1 MFRDTLQAKD
11 LTLQIFFQMAA
22 KSGYSAV
29 PNIGIPMALLSLQN
43 IHKAFGAAPLL
54 DDATL
59 QIERGERI
67 CLVGR
72 NGEGK
77 STLLKIVNGDIEADA
92 GEIIRQP
99 GLKIRR
105 LRQNVPGD
113 LTETVEELVF
123 RGLEDPHDDHV
134 SHQAVDKAI
143 SLVSLENALRFNTLS
158 GGQKRRA
165 LLAQALA
172 CEPDIL
178 VLDEPTNH
186 LDIESIQWLEN
197 FLGRYKGTLLFVTHD
212 RAFLRKLATR
222 IVELDR
228 GNLHS
233 WACDYDTYLKR
244 KAALLD
250 GEAEQWAQFDKK
262 LAQEEVWIRK
272 GIKARRT
279 RNEGRVRALEEM
291 RKQRGQ
297 RRERTGTVN
306 MQLVEAGV
314 SGRKVITAK
323 DVSYDYG
330 GLPIL
335 GHLNTE
341 IMRGDK
347 IGIIGP
353 NGCGKS
359 TLIKILLGQLVPKS
373 GTIDHGTKLE
383 VAYFDQHRATLD
395 ESKSVAE
402 NVSTDDFIQIG
413 DSKKHVLGYL
423 QEFLFSPDRARSPVS
438 ILSGGER
445 NRLLLAKLFTK
456 ASNVLVLDEPTNDLD
471 VETLE
476 LLEELLANYEGTL
489 LLVSHDR
496 AFLNNV
502 VTSTMVFEGAGR
514 IGEYAGGY
522 DDWLLQSKGTGA
534 GSPEKRELPAQEKK
548 VATRKLSNKERE
560 ELKNLPKRIE
570 QLEEELE
577 ALHQAM
583 NDPTF
588 YQKPKDEITAATER
602 AEAIPS
608 ELEKSFERW
617 EELEGL

>member
-1 MFRDTLQAKD
+1 
-11 LTLQIFFQMAA
+11 
-22 KSGYSAV
+22 
-29 PNIGIPMALLSLQN
+29 MALLSLQN
-43 IHKAFGAAPLL
+43 LYKAFGGPQLL

-67 CLVGR
+67 CVVGR

-77 STLLKIVNGDIEADA
+77 STLLKIIDGSIEPDD
-92 GEIIRQP
+92 GEMIRQP
-99 GLKIRR
+99 GLKVRR
-105 LRQNVPGD
+105 LRQNVPNDQTG
-113 LTETVEELVF
+113 TIEELVF
-123 RGLEDPHDDHV
+123 KGLADPHDDWG
-134 SHQAVDKAI
+134 SHQAADKAI
-143 SLVSLENALRFNTLS
+143 SLVGLENAQRFEELS

-165 LLAQALA
+165 LLAQALV

-197 FLGRYKGTLLFVTHD
+197 FLGRYKGTLVFVTHD

-228 GNLHS
+228 GRLHS

-244 KAALLD
+244 KEALLD

-262 LAQEEVWIRK
+262 LAQEEIWIRK

-279 RNEGRVRALEEM
+279 RNEGRVRALEQM
-291 RKQRGQ
+291 RRDRSQ

-306 MQLVEAGV
+306 MQVIEAGV
-314 SGRKVITAK
+314 SGRKVIIGK
-323 DVSYDYG
+323 DISQSYSG
-330 GLPIL
+330 VPIIEN
-335 GHLNTE
+335 LNVE

-353 NGCGKS
+353 NGCGKT
-359 TLIKILLGQLVPKS
+359 TLIKILLGELQPET
-373 GTIDHGTKLE
+373 GTVDHGTKLE
-383 VAYFDQHRATLD
+383 VAYFDQHRAILD
-395 ESKSVAE
+395 ESKTVAE
-402 NVSTDDFIQIG
+402 NIAADDTIVIG
-413 DSKKHVLGYL
+413 NARKHVLGYL
-423 QEFLFSPDRARSPVS
+423 QDFLFTPDRARSPVS
-438 ILSGGER
+438 VLSGGER

-496 AFLNNV
+496 SFLNNV
-502 VTSTMVFEGAGR
+502 VTSTMVFEGAGK

-522 DDWLLQSKGTGA
+522 DDWLSQRSAVRSQESET
-534 GSPEKRELPAQEKK
+534 PQPTEKK
-548 VATRKLSNKERE
+548 VSTRKLSNKERE
-560 ELKNLPKRIE
+560 ELKNLPKLIE
-570 QLEEELE
+570 QLEAELE
-577 ALHQAM
+577 TLQQTM
-583 NDPTF
+583 TDPAF
-588 YQKPKDEITAATER
+588 YQKPKEEIAAANAR
-602 AEAIPS
+602 AEEIPAK
-608 ELEKSFERW
+608 LEHAFERW
-617 EELEGL
+617 EELDGLQ

>member
-1 MFRDTLQAKD
+1 
-11 LTLQIFFQMAA
+11 
-22 KSGYSAV
+22 
-29 PNIGIPMALLSLQN
+29 MALLSLQN
-43 IHKAFGAAPLL
+43 IHKAFGASPLL
-54 DDATL
+54 DGSTL

-77 STLLKIVNGDIEADA
+77 STLLKIISGFIEPDS

-99 GLKIRR
+99 GLKVRR
-105 LRQNVPGD
+105 LRQNVPHE
-113 LTETVEELVF
+113 LTGTIEDLVF
-123 RGLEDPHDDHV
+123 KGLEDPHDDYV
-134 SHQAVDKAI
+134 SHQAVDKAV
-143 SLVSLENALRFNTLS
+143 SLVGLENELRFNELS

-165 LLAQALA
+165 LLAQSLV

-186 LDIESIQWLEN
+186 LDIASIQWLEN
-197 FLGRYKGTLLFVTHD
+197 FLGRYKGTLVFVTHD

-222 IVELDR
+222 ILELDR
-228 GNLHS
+228 GRLHS

-244 KAALLD
+244 KQALLD

-279 RNEGRVRALEEM
+279 RNEGRVRALEKM
-291 RKQRGQ
+291 RNERSQ

-306 MQLVEAGV
+306 MQVAEAGV
-314 SGRKVITAK
+314 SGRKVIVGKEISHTYDGAPLIK
-323 DVSYDYG
+323 D
-330 GLPIL
+330 
-335 GHLNTE
+335 LNVE

-359 TLIKILLGQLVPKS
+359 TLIQILLGQLKPTH
-373 GTIDHGTKLE
+373 GTVDHGTKLE

-395 ESKSVAE
+395 ETKSVAE
-402 NVSTDDFIQIG
+402 NVCEEEMITIG
-413 DSKKHVLGYL
+413 NSKKHVLGYL
-423 QEFLFSPDRARSPVS
+423 QDFLFTPDRARQKVEV
-438 ILSGGER
+438 LSGGER
-445 NRLLLAKLFTK
+445 NRLLLAKLFTN

-476 LLEELLANYEGTL
+476 LLEELLAAYDGTL

-496 AFLNNV
+496 SFLNNV
-502 VTSTMVFEGAGR
+502 VTSTMVFEENAH

-522 DDWLLQSKGTGA
+522 DDWLLQRQEAKGIRQE
-534 GSPEKRELPAQEKK
+534 GSAPKQEKK
-548 VATRKLSNKERE
+548 KATRKLSNKERE

-570 QLEEELE
+570 ELESELEEIQ
-577 ALHQAM
+577 QAM
-583 NDPTF
+583 TDPAF
-588 YQKPKDEITAATER
+588 YQQEKDKITAVTAR
-602 AEAIPS
+602 AEAIPA

>member
-1 MFRDTLQAKD
+1 
-11 LTLQIFFQMAA
+11 
-22 KSGYSAV
+22 
-29 PNIGIPMALLSLQN
+29 MALLSLQN
-43 IHKAFGAAPLL
+43 IHKAFGGPQLL

-77 STLLKIVNGDIEADA
+77 STLLKIVSGFIEVDA

-99 GLKIRR
+99 GVKIRR
-105 LRQNVPGD
+105 LRQNVPYDVEG
-113 LTETVEELVF
+113 TVEDLVF
-123 RGLEDPHDDHV
+123 QGLEDPHDDWT
-134 SHQAVDKAI
+134 SHQAVDKAV
-143 SLVSLENALRFNTLS
+143 SLVGLENEWKFEQLS
-158 GGQKRRA
+158 GGQKRRV
-165 LLAQALA
+165 LLAQSLV

-186 LDIESIQWLEN
+186 LDIDSIQWLEN
-197 FLGRYKGTLLFVTHD
+197 FLRRYKGTLLFVTHD
-212 RAFLRKLATR
+212 RTFLRSLATR

-228 GNLHS
+228 GHLHS

-244 KAALLD
+244 KQALLD

-272 GIKARRT
+272 GIRARRT
-279 RNEGRVRALEEM
+279 RNEGRVRELEKM
-291 RKQRGQ
+291 RNERGQ

-306 MQLVEAGV
+306 MKLTEAGL
-314 SGRKVITAK
+314 SGRKVITVK
-323 DVSYDYG
+323 NVSYDYD
-330 GLPIL
+330 GLPIVKEL
-335 GHLNTE
+335 STN
-341 IMRGDK
+341 IARGDK

-359 TLIKILLGQLVPKS
+359 TLIKLLLGQLQPKT
-373 GTIDHGTKLE
+373 GTVDHGTKLE
-383 VAYFDQHRATLD
+383 VAYFDQHRETLD
-395 ESKSVAE
+395 ETKTVAE
-402 NVSTDDFIQIG
+402 NVCAEEMITIG

-423 QEFLFSPDRARSPVS
+423 QDFLFTPDRARQSVS
-438 ILSGGER
+438 VLSGGER

-471 VETLE
+471 AETLE
-476 LLEELLANYEGTL
+476 LLEDLLMNYEGTL

-496 AFLNNV
+496 SFLNNV
-502 VTSTMVFEGAGR
+502 VTSTLVFEGKGQ
-514 IGEYAGGY
+514 INEYVGGY
-522 DDWLLQSKGTGA
+522 DDWMEQKKKIIETQKPA
-534 GSPEKRELPAQEKK
+534 QSPEPVKPK
-548 VATRKLSNKERE
+548 TGRKLSNKERE
-560 ELKNLPKRIE
+560 ELKGLPKLIE
-570 QLEEELE
+570 KLEAEQE

-583 NDPTF
+583 TDPSF
-588 YQKPKDEITAATER
+588 YQKSKDEITAATER
-602 AEAIPS
+602 AEAIPH

>member
-1 MFRDTLQAKD
+1 
-11 LTLQIFFQMAA
+11 
-22 KSGYSAV
+22 
-29 PNIGIPMALLSLQN
+29 MALLSLQN
-43 IHKAFGAAPLL
+43 IHKAFGGPQLL

-59 QIERGERI
+59 QIERNERI

-77 STLLKIVNGDIEADA
+77 STLLKIVSGFIESDA

-105 LRQNVPGD
+105 LRQNVPHD
-113 LTETVEELVF
+113 LEDTVEAVVF
-123 RGLEDPHDDHV
+123 QGLEDPHDDYI
-134 SHQAVDKAI
+134 SHQLIDKAI
-143 SLVSLENALRFNTLS
+143 SLVGLENEWRFDELS
-158 GGQKRRA
+158 GGQKRRV
-165 LLAQALA
+165 LLARALV

-197 FLGRYKGTLLFVTHD
+197 FLLRYRGTLLFVTHD
-212 RAFLRKLATR
+212 RTFLRKLATR

-228 GNLHS
+228 GKLHS

-244 KAALLD
+244 KEALLD
-250 GEAEQWAQFDKK
+250 GETEQWAQFDKK

-272 GIKARRT
+272 GIRARRT
-279 RNEGRVRALEEM
+279 RNEGRVRKLEQM
-291 RKQRGQ
+291 RGDRSQ

-306 MQLVEAGV
+306 MQLVEAGQ

-323 DVSYDYG
+323 DISYDYDG
-330 GLPIL
+330 EPLITNL
-335 GHLNTE
+335 STD

-359 TLIKILLGQLVPKS
+359 TLVKLLLGQLKPKAGS
-373 GTIDHGTKLE
+373 VEHGTRLE

-395 ESKSVAE
+395 ESKTVAE
-402 NVSTDDFIQIG
+402 NVCMDEFITIG

-423 QEFLFSPDRARSPVS
+423 QDFLFTPDRARSPVTV
-438 ILSGGER
+438 LSGGER

-456 ASNVLVLDEPTNDLD
+456 AANVLVLDEPTNDLD
-471 VETLE
+471 METLD

-496 AFLNNV
+496 SFLNNV
-502 VTSTMVFEGAGR
+502 VTSTLVFERNGR
-514 IGEYAGGY
+514 ISEYAGGY
-522 DDWLLQSKGTGA
+522 DDWLSQRQEALGTGQK
-534 GSPEKRELPAQEKK
+534 GIPAKQEKQK
-548 VATRKLSNKERE
+548 GTRKLSNKERE
-560 ELKNLPKRIE
+560 ELKNLPRRIE
-570 QLEEELE
+570 QLEAEQA
-577 ALHQAM
+577 ALHETMA
-583 NDPTF
+583 DPSF
-588 YQKPKDEITAATER
+588 YQQDKNQITAATAR
-602 AEAIPS
+602 AEAIPH
-608 ELEKSFERW
+608 ELEHCFERW

>member
-1 MFRDTLQAKD
+1 
-11 LTLQIFFQMAA
+11 
-22 KSGYSAV
+22 
-29 PNIGIPMALLSLQN
+29 MALLSLQN
-43 IHKAFGAAPLL
+43 IHKAFGGPQLL

-77 STLLKIVNGDIEADA
+77 STLLKIVNGEVEADT

-99 GLKIRR
+99 GLKVRR
-105 LRQNVPGD
+105 LRQNVPTD
-113 LTETVEELVF
+113 LKGTVEELVF
-123 RGLEDPHDDHV
+123 KGLEDPHDDWN

-143 SLVSLENALRFNTLS
+143 SWVGLENELRFEELS

-165 LLAQALA
+165 LLAQTVV

-197 FLGRYKGTLLFVTHD
+197 FLLRYKGTLLFVTHD
-212 RAFLRKLATR
+212 RTFLRKLATR
-222 IVELDR
+222 IIELDR
-228 GNLHS
+228 GRLHS

-244 KAALLD
+244 KQALLD
-250 GEAEQWAQFDKK
+250 GESEQWAQFDKK

-279 RNEGRVRALEEM
+279 RNEGRVRALEQM
-291 RKQRGQ
+291 RRNRSQRS
-297 RRERTGTVN
+297 ERTGSVN
-306 MQLVEAGV
+306 MQLTEAGV

-323 DVSYDYG
+323 HISYDYDG
-330 GLPIL
+330 EPIIDNL
-335 GHLNTE
+335 STN

-359 TLIKILLGQLVPKS
+359 TLINILLGKLQPKEGS
-373 GTIDHGTKLE
+373 VEHGTKLE
-383 VAYFDQHRATLD
+383 VAYFDQYRATLD
-395 ESKSVAE
+395 ESKTVAE
-402 NVSTDDFIQIG
+402 NVSADEMITIG
-413 DSKKHVLGYL
+413 NSKKHVLGYL
-423 QEFLFSPDRARSPVS
+423 QDFLFTPDRARQPVS
-438 ILSGGER
+438 VLSGGER

-456 ASNVLVLDEPTNDLD
+456 ASNVLILDEPTNDLD
-471 VETLE
+471 METLD

-502 VTSTMVFEGAGR
+502 VTSTMVFENSGK
-514 IGEYAGGY
+514 INEYAGGF
-522 DDWLLQSKGTGA
+522 DDWLEQRQEATGT
-534 GSPEKRELPAQEKK
+534 RQQEETPKPTK
-548 VATRKLSNKERE
+548 QKSTRKLSNKERA
-560 ELKNLPKRIE
+560 ELKNLPKCI
-570 QLEEELE
+570 EELE
-577 ALHQAM
+577 AEQERLHELMSDAA
-583 NDPTF
+583 F
-588 YQKPKDEITAATER
+588 YQKTKDEIAAATAR
-602 AEAIPS
+602 AEEIPKI
-608 ELEKSFERW
+608 LEEAFERW
-617 EELEGL
+617 EELESL

>member
-1 MFRDTLQAKD
+1 
-11 LTLQIFFQMAA
+11 
-22 KSGYSAV
+22 
-29 PNIGIPMALLSLQN
+29 MALLSLQN
-43 IHKAFGAAPLL
+43 LHKAFGGPQLL

-59 QIERGERI
+59 QIERNERI

-77 STLLKIVNGDIEADA
+77 STLLKIVDGTLDCDD

-99 GLKIRR
+99 GLKVRR
-105 LRQNVPGD
+105 LEQNVPND
-113 LTETVEELVF
+113 LSCSIEDLVF
-123 RGLEDPHDDHV
+123 KGLEDPHDDVV
-134 SHQAVDKAI
+134 SHQAVDRAI
-143 SLVSLENALRFNTLS
+143 SLVSLENHLKFNELS

-186 LDIESIQWLEN
+186 LDIESIQWLES
-197 FLGRYKGTLLFVTHD
+197 FLLRYRGTLLFVTHD
-212 RAFLRKLATR
+212 RTFVRRLATR

-228 GNLHS
+228 GRLHS
-233 WACDYDTYLKR
+233 WACDYDTYLRR
-244 KAALLD
+244 KQALLD
-250 GEAEQWAQFDKK
+250 GEAEQWAQFDRK

-291 RKQRGQ
+291 RNQ
-297 RRERTGTVN
+297 RRQRRDRVGTAN
-306 MQLVEAGV
+306 IQLAEAGV

-323 DVSYDYG
+323 HISYDYG
-330 GLPIL
+330 GESIIDNL
-335 GHLNTE
+335 TTS

-359 TLIKILLGQLVPKS
+359 TLIQLLLGQLKPRQGKVE
-373 GTIDHGTKLE
+373 HGTKLE
-383 VAYFDQHRATLD
+383 VAYFDQHRAALD
-395 ESKSVAE
+395 DSRTVAE
-402 NVSTDDFIQIG
+402 NVSTEEFITIG
-413 DSKKHVLGYL
+413 SSRKHVLGYL
-423 QEFLFSPDRARSPVS
+423 QDFLFTPDRARSPVS

-456 ASNVLVLDEPTNDLD
+456 PSNVLVLDEPTNDLD
-471 VETLE
+471 METLE
-476 LLEELLANYEGTL
+476 LLEEQLMNYEGTL

-496 AFLNNV
+496 SFLNNV
-502 VTSTMVFEGAGR
+502 VTSTLVFEGKGK

-522 DDWLLQSKGTGA
+522 DDWLSQRSEHRDQKPEAVQSA
-534 GSPEKRELPAQEKK
+534 EKK
-548 VATRKLSNKERE
+548 VSTRKLTNKERE
-560 ELKNLPKRIE
+560 ELASLPRRIE
-570 QLEEELE
+570 QLEAELE
-577 ALHQAM
+577 KIQQTMA
-583 NDPTF
+583 DPAF
-588 YQKPKDEITAATER
+588 YQQSRDAIAAKTAR
-602 AEAIPS
+602 AEAIPH
-608 ELEKSFERW
+608 ELEKCFERW

>member
-1 MFRDTLQAKD
+1 
-11 LTLQIFFQMAA
+11 
-22 KSGYSAV
+22 
-29 PNIGIPMALLSLQN
+29 MALLSLQN
-43 IHKAFGAAPLL
+43 ISKAYGAAPLL
-54 DDATL
+54 NDATL

-77 STLLKIVNGDIEADA
+77 STLLKIVNGSIEPDA

-99 GLKIRR
+99 GLKVRR
-105 LRQNVPGD
+105 LRQNIPTD
-113 LTETVEELVF
+113 ITQTIEELVF
-123 RGLEDPHDDHV
+123 QGLEDPHDDYN

-143 SLVSLENALRFNTLS
+143 SLVSLENHLNFNELS

-165 LLAQALA
+165 LLAQALV

-186 LDIESIQWLEN
+186 LDIESIQWLES
-197 FLGRYKGTLLFVTHD
+197 FLQRYRGTLLFVTHD

-244 KAALLD
+244 KQALLD

-279 RNEGRVRALEEM
+279 RNEGRVRALEQM
-291 RKQRGQ
+291 RGERSQ
-297 RRERTGTVN
+297 RRERTGTAS
-306 MQLVEAGV
+306 MQVVEAGV
-314 SGRKVITAK
+314 SGRKVITGK
-323 DVSYDYG
+323 NISYDYG
-330 GLPIL
+330 GLPII
-335 GHLNTE
+335 GKMDVE

-359 TLIKILLGQLVPKS
+359 TLIKLLLGDLVPKT

-383 VAYFDQHRATLD
+383 VAYFDQHREAID
-395 ESKSVAE
+395 DSKSVAE
-402 NVSTDDFIQIG
+402 NVSLDEFITIG
-413 DSKKHVLGYL
+413 NQKKHVLGYL
-423 QEFLFSPDRARSPVS
+423 QDFLFSPDRARQKAEV
-438 ILSGGER
+438 LSGGER

-476 LLEELLANYEGTL
+476 LLEEMLANYEGTL

-496 AFLNNV
+496 SFLNNV
-502 VTSTMVFEGAGR
+502 VTNTMVFEGDGK
-514 IGEYAGGY
+514 IGEYPGGY
-522 DDWLLQSKGTGA
+522 DDWLDQRQKALNTGQA
-534 GSPEKRELPAQEKK
+534 GNTPKQEKK
-548 VATRKLSNKERE
+548 KATRKLSNKERE
-560 ELKNLPKRIE
+560 ELKNLPKHIE
-570 QLEEELE
+570 ALDAELE
-577 ALHQAM
+577 ALQAAM
-583 NDPTF
+583 TDPAF
-588 YQKPKDEITAATER
+588 YQKSKEEIAAATAR
-602 AEAIPS
+602 AEAIPK
-608 ELEKSFERW
+608 EQEKCFERW

>member
-1 MFRDTLQAKD
+1 
-11 LTLQIFFQMAA
+11 
-22 KSGYSAV
+22 
-29 PNIGIPMALLSLQN
+29 MALLSLQN
-43 IHKAFGAAPLL
+43 IHKAFGGPQLL

-59 QIERGERI
+59 QIERNERI

-77 STLLKIVNGDIEADA
+77 STLLKIVSGFIESDA

-99 GLKIRR
+99 GLKVRR
-105 LRQNVPGD
+105 LRQNVPHD
-113 LTETVEELVF
+113 LTDTVEAVVLQ
-123 RGLEDPHDDHV
+123 GLTHPQGAALHSQSLSPSGRVEDPHDDYV
-134 SHQAVDKAI
+134 SHQLIDKAI
-143 SLVSLENALRFNTLS
+143 SLVGLENEWRFEELS
-158 GGQKRRA
+158 GGQKRRV
-165 LLAQALA
+165 LLARALV

-197 FLGRYKGTLLFVTHD
+197 FLLRYRGTLLFVTHD

-228 GNLHS
+228 GKLHS

-244 KAALLD
+244 KEALLD
-250 GEAEQWAQFDKK
+250 GEAGQWAQFDKK

-272 GIKARRT
+272 GIRARRT
-279 RNEGRVRALEEM
+279 RNEGRVRELEQM
-291 RKQRGQ
+291 RGDRSQ

-306 MQLVEAGV
+306 MQLVEAGQ

-323 DVSYDYG
+323 HISHDYEG
-330 GLPIL
+330 EPLITNL
-335 GHLNTE
+335 SAD

-359 TLIKILLGQLVPKS
+359 TLIKILLGQLKPKTGS
-373 GTIDHGTKLE
+373 VEHGTKLE
-383 VAYFDQHRATLD
+383 VAYFDQHRAILD
-395 ESKSVAE
+395 ETRTVAE
-402 NVSTDDFIQIG
+402 NVSMDEFITVG
-413 DSKKHVLGYL
+413 ESKKHVLGYL
-423 QEFLFSPDRARSPVS
+423 QDFLFTPDRARSPVS
-438 ILSGGER
+438 VLSGGER
-445 NRLLLAKLFTK
+445 NRLLLAKLFTR

-471 VETLE
+471 METLE

-496 AFLNNV
+496 SFLNNV
-502 VTSTMVFEGAGR
+502 VTSTLVFEGNGR
-514 IGEYAGGY
+514 ISEYAGGY
-522 DDWLLQSKGTGA
+522 DDWLSQRQEALGTGQKGIPA
-534 GSPEKRELPAQEKK
+534 KAEKQKG
-548 VATRKLSNKERE
+548 TRKLSNKERE

-570 QLEEELE
+570 QLEAEQA
-577 ALHQAM
+577 ALHETMA
-583 NDPTF
+583 DPAF
-588 YQKPKDEITAATER
+588 YQQDKEKITAATTR
-602 AEAIPS
+602 AEAIPH
-608 ELEKSFERW
+608 ELEHCFERW

>member
-1 MFRDTLQAKD
+1 
-11 LTLQIFFQMAA
+11 
-22 KSGYSAV
+22 
-29 PNIGIPMALLSLQN
+29 MALLSLQN
-43 IHKAFGAAPLL
+43 ISKAYGAAPLL
-54 DDATL
+54 NDATL

-77 STLLKIVNGDIEADA
+77 STLLKIVNGDIEPDA
-92 GEIIRQP
+92 GEILRQP
-99 GLKIRR
+99 GLKVRR
-105 LRQNVPGD
+105 LRQNVPTD
-113 LTETVEELVF
+113 ISLTVEELVF
-123 RGLEDPHDDHV
+123 QGLEDPHDDYI

-143 SLVSLENALRFNTLS
+143 SLVTLENHLKFNELS

-165 LLAQALA
+165 LLAKSLV

-197 FLGRYKGTLLFVTHD
+197 FLQRYKGTLFFVTHD
-212 RAFLRKLATR
+212 RAFVRKLATR
-222 IVELDR
+222 IIELDR

-244 KAALLD
+244 KQALLD

-279 RNEGRVRALEEM
+279 RNEGRVRALEKM
-291 RKQRGQ
+291 RAERGQ
-297 RRERTGTVN
+297 RRERSGNVS
-306 MQLVEAGV
+306 MKAVEAGV

-323 DVSYDYG
+323 NISYDYG
-330 GLPIL
+330 GLPII
-335 GHLNTE
+335 GNMDVE

-359 TLIKILLGQLVPKS
+359 TLIKVLLGNLAPKT
-373 GTIDHGTKLE
+373 GTVDHGTKLE
-383 VAYFDQHRATLD
+383 VAYFDQHREALD
-395 ESKSVAE
+395 ESKTVAE
-402 NVSTDDFIQIG
+402 NVTMDEMIMIG
-413 DSKKHVLGYL
+413 GVKKHVLGYL
-423 QEFLFSPDRARSPVS
+423 QDFLFAPDRARSPVS

-476 LLEELLANYEGTL
+476 LLEELLASYEGTL

-496 AFLNNV
+496 SFLNNV
-502 VTSTMVFEGAGR
+502 VTSTMVFEGKGQ
-514 IGEYAGGY
+514 IGEYPGGY
-522 DDWLLQSKGTGA
+522 DDWLEQRSQVERSKTG
-534 GSPEKRELPAQEKK
+534 SQKPIEKK
-548 VATRKLSNKERE
+548 KATRKLSNKERE
-560 ELKNLPKRIE
+560 ELKNLPKQIE
-570 QLEEELE
+570 QLEEEQE
-577 ALHQAM
+577 ALHTAM
-583 NDPTF
+583 ADPTF
-588 YQKPKDEITAATER
+588 YQKPPEEIQAATQR
-602 AEAIPS
+602 AEAIPH
-608 ELEKSFERW
+608 ELEESFERW
-617 EELEGL
+617 EELESL

>member
-1 MFRDTLQAKD
+1 
-11 LTLQIFFQMAA
+11 
-22 KSGYSAV
+22 
-29 PNIGIPMALLSLQN
+29 MALLSLQN
-43 IHKAFGAAPLL
+43 LHKAFGGPQLL

-77 STLLKIVNGDIEADA
+77 STLLKMVSGFIEPDA

-99 GLKIRR
+99 GLKVRR
-105 LRQNVPGD
+105 LRQNVPHD
-113 LTETVEELVF
+113 LTGKVEELVF
-123 RGLEDPHDDHV
+123 EGLEDPHDDYV
-134 SHQAVDKAI
+134 SHQFVDKAI
-143 SLVSLENALRFNTLS
+143 SLVGLENGWKFEELS
-158 GGQKRRA
+158 GGQKRRV
-165 LLAQALA
+165 LLARALV

-197 FLGRYKGTLLFVTHD
+197 FLFRYKGTLLFVTHD
-212 RAFLRKLATR
+212 RTFLRKLATR

-228 GNLHS
+228 GKLHS

-250 GEAEQWAQFDKK
+250 GESEQWAQFDRK

-279 RNEGRVRALEEM
+279 RNEGRVRELEQM
-291 RKQRGQ
+291 RGDRSQ

-306 MQLVEAGV
+306 MKLTEAGL

-323 DVSYDYG
+323 HVSYDYDG
-330 GLPIL
+330 VPII
-335 GHLNTE
+335 GNFSTN

-353 NGCGKS
+353 NGCGKT
-359 TLIKILLGQLVPKS
+359 TLIKLLLGTLHPKV
-373 GTIDHGTKLE
+373 GTVDHGTKLE
-383 VAYFDQHRATLD
+383 VAYFDQHRARLD
-395 ESKSVAE
+395 ETKTVAE
-402 NVSTDDFIQIG
+402 NVSSEETITIG
-413 DSKKHVLGYL
+413 NSSKHVLGYL
-423 QEFLFSPDRARSPVS
+423 QDFLFTPDRARQPVS
-438 ILSGGER
+438 VLSGGER

-471 VETLE
+471 AETLE

-496 AFLNNV
+496 SFLNNV
-502 VTSTMVFEGAGR
+502 VTSTLVFEGEGR

-522 DDWLLQSKGTGA
+522 DDWLSQRSEVESRKVESQKPA
-534 GSPEKRELPAQEKK
+534 EKQK
-548 VATRKLSNKERE
+548 ATRKLNNKERE
-560 ELKNLPKRIE
+560 ELKNLPKLIE
-570 QLEEELE
+570 QLEKEQET
-577 ALHQAM
+577 LHQAM
-583 NDPTF
+583 ADPAF
-588 YQKPKDEITAATER
+588 YQKTKDAIAAATAR
-602 AEAIPS
+602 AEVLPKK
-608 ELEKSFERW
+608 LEAAFERW
-617 EELEGL
+617 DELERL

>member
-1 MFRDTLQAKD
+1 MLNH
-11 LTLQIFFQMAA
+11 
-22 KSGYSAV
+22 S
-29 PNIGIPMALLSLQN
+29 
-43 IHKAFGAAPLL
+43 
-54 DDATL
+54 TL

-77 STLLKIVNGDIEADA
+77 STLLKIVNGDIEPDQ
-92 GEIIRQP
+92 GELIRQP
-99 GLKIRR
+99 GLKVRR
-105 LRQNVPGD
+105 LRQNVPTD
-113 LTETVEELVF
+113 IELTVEELTLQ
-123 RGLEDPHDDHV
+123 GLENLHDDYS
-134 SHQAVDKAI
+134 SHQAVDKAV
-143 SLVSLENALRFNTLS
+143 SLVSLENHLKFNELS

-165 LLAQALA
+165 LLAQALVS
-172 CEPDIL
+172 EPDIL

-197 FLGRYKGTLLFVTHD
+197 FLRRYKGTLLFVTHD

-222 IVELDR
+222 ILELDR

-244 KAALLD
+244 KRALLD

-279 RNEGRVRALEEM
+279 RNEGRVRDLEKM
-291 RKQRGQ
+291 RNERGQ
-297 RRERTGTVN
+297 RRERSGTVS
-306 MQLVEAGV
+306 MKAVEAGA
-314 SGRKVITAK
+314 SGRKVITGK
-323 DVSYDYG
+323 NFSYDYD
-330 GLPIL
+330 GLPIIE
-335 GHLNTE
+335 NMTVE

-359 TLIKILLGQLVPKS
+359 TLIKLLLGSLIPTS
-373 GTIDHGTKLE
+373 GTIEHGTKLE
-383 VAYFDQHRATLD
+383 VAYFDQHRETLD

-402 NVSTDDFIQIG
+402 NISADEYISVG
-413 DSKKHVLGYL
+413 GAKKHVLGYL
-423 QEFLFSPDRARSPVS
+423 QDFLFAPDRARSPVS

-445 NRLLLAKLFTK
+445 NRLLLAKLFTR

-476 LLEELLANYEGTL
+476 LLEELLASYEGTL

-496 AFLNNV
+496 SFLNNV
-502 VTSTMVFEGAGR
+502 VTSTMVFEGEGQ
-514 IGEYAGGY
+514 IGEYPGGY
-522 DDWLLQSKGTGA
+522 DDWLEQRASVEKSKLERQK
-534 GSPEKRELPAQEKK
+534 PIEKK
-548 VATRKLSNKERE
+548 KATRKRSNKERA
-560 ELKNLPKRIE
+560 ELDHLPKQIE
-570 QLEEELE
+570 QLEEEQE
-577 ALHQAM
+577 ALHTAM
-583 NDPTF
+583 ADPTF
-588 YQKPKDEITAATER
+588 YQKSPSDIQVATQRAA
-602 AEAIPS
+602 AIPL

-617 EELEGL
+617 EELERL